1 MAAPTRASTPHR
13 TPIRAVIF
21 DLDGTL
27 TAPLLD
33 FAAIRRELAIA
44 PGHPILEALEHFE
57 LARRVEAEE
66 ILRRREMEAI
76 EAATLAPGCREVL
89 AFLEARALPAAIL
102 TRNIRAAVEHFISR
116 FGLRFAASFTRED
129 GPAKPAPDGVTA
141 LCRSLAV
148 APSETLV
155 VGDYRFDILA
165 GRDAGC
171 RTALVRSAGVG
182 ETVPLSVAQSPEWG
196 PPDHVVDSLHALIPL
211 LL

>member
-1 MAAPTRASTPHR
+1 MAPPALASTPQ

-33 FAAIRRELAIA
+33 FAAIRRELGVP

-57 LARRVEAEE
+57 LPRRVMAEE

-76 EAATLAPGCREVL
+76 EAATLAAGCREVL
-89 AFLEARALPAAIL
+89 AFLESRGLPVAIL
-102 TRNIRAAVEHFISR
+102 TRNIRAAVEHFTSR
-116 FGLRFAASFTRED
+116 FGFRFAATFTRED

-141 LCRSLAV
+141 LCRSLGV

-155 VGDYRFDILA
+155 VGDYKFDILA

-171 RTALVRSAGVG
+171 RTALVRPG
-182 ETVPLSVAQSPEWG
+182 ELGGQVPLAVAQSAEWG
-196 PPDHVVDSLHALIPL
+196 PPNHVVDSLHGLIPL
-211 LL
+211 LR